1 MLRAAPTPSSGAG
14 YLLRSGSHLATLGC
28 AFALTAC
35 QFPLSSLI
43 PLFHRRFQ
51 PHLHQIRSKG
61 PSAIRL
67 ATLCSSVRNAEC
79 FRNACSDRRL
89 SRPYN
94 VHTSACGLDIL
105 LRSDFHPLVFRAVR
119 ARIGFVF
126 EVDSAPGGRAW
137 PRLALRTGDPITSI
151 NRSHR
156 WSRHHQVFDRPPINV
171 LPPSA
176 PFVLNSP
183 IYAGIGNSSSQGQG
197 MPIFRSEKFT
207 VIQRDSLA
215 PRRRIIP
222 TEKAWILV
230 ADQASSQSA
239 ALISQKCKANPIPRM
254 RFKRR
259 E

>member
-1 MLRAAPTPSSGAG
+1 MRRTPADPQADREGNADRRRHDYAPPSIPTPQSGPASNGSPAPPAGVTGSKPGPG

-79 FRNACSDRRL
+79 CRNTCSDRRL
-89 SRPYN
+89 PRPYN
-94 VHTSACGLDIL
+94 LHTSACGLDIL

-126 EVDSAPGGRAW
+126 EVDSAPGGRGW

-151 NRSHR
+151 NR
-156 WSRHHQVFDRPPINV
+156 
-171 LPPSA
+171 
-176 PFVLNSP
+176 
-183 IYAGIGNSSSQGQG
+183 
-197 MPIFRSEKFT
+197 
-207 VIQRDSLA
+207 
-215 PRRRIIP
+215 
-222 TEKAWILV
+222 
-230 ADQASSQSA
+230 
-239 ALISQKCKANPIPRM
+239 RM
-254 RFKRR
+254 REVGWWQR
-259 E
+259 